1 MALRSLYLIRHGQ
14 HHSETL
20 VEDPLGTHLTPM
32 GQEQVLL
39 TAYRLRELAV
49 QNIHFSSMYRTAET
63 ALRIANILCEVTPGI
78 KLHHSKGLWECIP
91 SVPEKLAEDFA
102 MMYSTQELAS
112 GEQHAQ
118 KVFDR
123 YFKRALG
130 EDKTEIIVSHGN
142 LIRYLVLRALQ
153 VSPQAWINME
163 INNCGVSQIVI
174 KPDGE
179 MKLISYNDVGHL
191 PAHLRTFI

>member
-20 VEDPLGTHLTPM
+20 VEDPLGTHLTSI

-39 TAYRLRELAV
+39 TAYRLRDLGV
-49 QNIHFSSMYRTAET
+49 QTIHFSSMYRTAET
-63 ALRIANILCEVTPGI
+63 ALRIADILCEMNPGI
-78 KLHHSKGLWECIP
+78 RLHHSKGLWECIP
-91 SVPEKLAEDFA
+91 VVPGKLAEDFA
-102 MMYSTQELAS
+102 FMYSAQELNS
-112 GEQHAQ
+112 GEEHAR
-118 KVFDR
+118 KVFER
-123 YFKRALG
+123 YFKRAQG

-142 LIRYLVLRALQ
+142 LIRYLVLRVLQ

-163 INNCGVSQIVI
+163 INNCGISQIVI
-174 KPDGE
+174 KSDGE

-191 PAHLRTFI
+191 PVHLRTYI

>member
-14 HHSETL
+14 HHSRTF
-20 VEDPLGTHLTPM
+20 VEDPLGTHLTPL

-39 TAYRLRELAV
+39 TAYRLRELEV

-63 ALRIANILCEVTPGI
+63 ALRIADILCEVTPGI

-91 SVPEKLAEDFA
+91 AVPETLVDDFA
-102 MMYSTQELAS
+102 MMYSTQELTN
-112 GEQHAQ
+112 GEQHAR
-118 KVFDR
+118 KVFAQ
-123 YFKRALG
+123 YFKPARG

-153 VSPQAWINME
+153 VSPQAWVNME
-163 INNCGVSQIVI
+163 INNCGISHIVI
-174 KPDGE
+174 MPDGD
-179 MKLISYNDVGHL
+179 MKLVSYNDIGHL
-191 PAHLRTFI
+191 PIHLRTFI

>member
-1 MALRSLYLIRHGQ
+1 MALRTLYLIRHGQ
-14 HHSETL
+14 HHSETF
-20 VEDPLGTHLTPM
+20 VDDPLGTHLTPM
-32 GQEQVLL
+32 GQEQALL

-49 QNIHFSSMYRTAET
+49 QKIHFSSMYRTAET
-63 ALRIANILCEVTPGI
+63 ALRIADILCELNPDV

-91 SVPEKLAEDFA
+91 IVPDKLAEDFGI
-102 MMYSTQELAS
+102 MYSAQELAS
-112 GEQHAQ
+112 GGKHAR
-118 KVFDR
+118 KVFNR

-130 EDKTEIIVSHGN
+130 EDKTEIIVTHGN

-163 INNCGVSQIVI
+163 INNCGISQVVI
-174 KPDGE
+174 EADGE

-191 PAHLRTFI
+191 PTHLRTLI